1 MSWSTYPPD
10 DDRDDDFN
18 PYDDPPGHQP
28 YPDDLPGEQPSD
40 VGFDDYDDEP
50 VDEAAPERGPAS
62 SRSLTSDPVFGLL
75 LAGAIAVGLLPLV
88 GNNDADMRYTL
99 TWGTL
104 ALFGVLAW
112 LFGSSARIAQ
122 ESPEDVA
129 WGAVFGLI
137 LGGPVLLFGGG
148 TLKEIVNLLFQSAP
162 AGTILAF
169 VVFVMPLGET
179 LFFRGLLQEVRR
191 WPIVA
196 LMCSAWQMVLFFPL
210 VNQGPYPLI
219 VAVVLL
225 MANLL
230 YGYVRLRNG
239 LAAAWVAQITV
250 NLMIF
255 FIPLAF

>member
-1 MSWSTYPPD
+1 MSWSPYPPD
-10 DDRDDDFN
+10 SE
-18 PYDDPPGHQP
+18 
-28 YPDDLPGEQPSD
+28 PD
-40 VGFDDYDDEP
+40 DDYDRYDDYPSDDDSPLPDDDSPLPDDEFTMYADDEP
-50 VDEAAPERGPAS
+50 DDDPAADHPAA
-62 SRSLTSDPVFGLL
+62 SRSLTSDPLFGLL
-75 LAGAIAVGLLPLV
+75 LAGAIAIGLLPLV
-88 GNNDADMRYTL
+88 GNNDADMRYSL

-112 LFGSSARIAQ
+112 LFGSSPRIGQ
-122 ESPEDVA
+122 EAPEDVA

-137 LGGPVLLFGGG
+137 LGAPVLLFGGG
-148 TLKEIVNLLFQSAP
+148 ALKDIVNLLFQNAQ

-169 VVFVMPLGET
+169 VVFVMPLAET

-191 WPIVA
+191 WPVVA

-210 VNQGPYPLI
+210 INQGPYPLVVGVI
-219 VAVVLL
+219 VL

-250 NLMIF
+250 NLMVF